1 MLRACG
7 SAFGELSEL
16 TMNLIFTQLCLA
28 AGLQLAVTTGS
39 PVEKV
44 VELIK
49 ELKTKIETD
58 GANEQKIYDKFACWS
73 VVTKPTT
80 VQHVY
85 STFEMRRYGM
95 QIDG

>member
-1 MLRACG
+1 MASIKRRTSPIKFAHFAEKSGKG
-7 SAFGELSEL
+7 SISNLS
-16 TMNLIFTQLCLA
+16 TK
-28 AGLQLAVTTGS
+28 VTTGS

-49 ELKTKIETD
+49 ELKGKIETD
-58 GANEQKIYDKFACWS
+58 AANEQKIYDKFACWS
-73 VVTKPTT
+73 AVTKPTT

>member
-1 MLRACG
+1 MLRARG

-49 ELKTKIETD
+49 ELKGKIETD
-58 GANEQKIYDKFACWS
+58 AANEQKVYDKFACWS
-73 VVTKPTT
+73 PRQTSRIPL
-80 VQHVY
+80 
-85 STFEMRRYGM
+85 
-95 QIDG
+95 

>member
-1 MLRACG
+1 MLRARG

-49 ELKTKIETD
+49 ELKGKIETD
-58 GANEQKIYDKFACWS
+58 AANEQKIYDKFACWS
-73 VVTKPTT
+73 VAA
-80 VQHVY
+80 QY
-85 STFEMRRYGM
+85 SMLEMIRFEIGR
-95 QIDG
+95 